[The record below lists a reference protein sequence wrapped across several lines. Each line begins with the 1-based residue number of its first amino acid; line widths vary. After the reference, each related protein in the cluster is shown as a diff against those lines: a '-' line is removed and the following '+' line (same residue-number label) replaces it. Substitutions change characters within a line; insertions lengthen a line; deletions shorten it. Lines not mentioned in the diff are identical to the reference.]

1 MHDAAQRFGVSCL
14 SRCAVEKLKS
24 AAEKFWDSE
33 GFLQA
38 VELAYRVGGG
48 DNEGRAV
55 LVAVAAEHA
64 NELSDERAFCQLLD
78 GVERFNAEFTA
89 AVVKTEGI
97 EMVEIPCG
105 YCGIS
110 GECGCSRWSG

>member
-1 MHDAAQRFGVSCL
+1 MHDAARRFGVSCL
-14 SRCAVEKLKS
+14 SRCAVKKLKS

-38 VELAYRVGGG
+38 VEFAYRSGEEE
-48 DNEGRAV
+48 NEARVV
-55 LVAVAAEHA
+55 LVSVSAEHA
-64 NELSDERAFCQLLD
+64 NELSDERAFCKLLD
-78 GVERFNAEFTA
+78 GLEQFNAEFTA